1 MDFPLALKRTRP
13 NPIWT
18 PVQVRALPRGICWQ
32 NACRGNVFIKH
43 LAKMHFQKI
52 VSFMLQRTR
61 LENMQI
67 GFKACFC
74 GDQIVCGDIA
84 IAPIL
89 L

>member
-1 MDFPLALKRTRP
+1 
-13 NPIWT
+13 
-18 PVQVRALPRGICWQ
+18 
-32 NACRGNVFIKH
+32 
-43 LAKMHFQKI
+43 MHFQKI
-52 VSFMLQRTR
+52 DSFMLQRTR